1 MVFSS
6 LVFLYFFLPINL
18 ILYYVSG
25 NLMYRN
31 ILLTLFSFFFYAWG
45 EPIWIVLL
53 LFSALFDYGNGIW
66 IERLNNKAKAKWV
79 VVFSIAVNLGLLIA
93 FKYSGF
99 IYDNIAA
106 IISLPFDRP
115 TVTLPIGISFYT
127 FQTISYTVDVYRGD
141 VKAQRNPLNFLLF
154 VSLYHQLVAGPI
166 VRYKTIADEI
176 NGRKFHWDDFSSGIG
191 RFSLGLFKKI
201 VIANAAGALV
211 DSYLINQFDSLTSVT
226 AWFGITLFAVQIYFD
241 FSGYSDMA
249 IGLGR
254 MFGFHYDE
262 NFKNPYAANSITDF
276 WRRWHI
282 SLSTFFRD
290 YVYIP
295 LGGNKKGAGR
305 MYLNILIVWTLTGM
319 WHGASWNYMLWGLYF
334 ALLMFAEKAF
344 LLKFYDL
351 VPSVIRYTITLVL
364 VVFGWSLFYFEDLSK
379 FGEFCVAL
387 VNFSPNESVSFLFDL
402 KQNIFWF
409 GLVIMFCIPWNEFG
423 FVNQRLTS
431 LSVHPVILSSKI
443 VLHIGVLL
451 ICTSFLVGSTYNPF
465 LYFRF

>member
-6 LVFLYFFLPINL
+6 LIFLYFFLPLNL

-25 NLMYRN
+25 NLLYRN

-45 EPIWIVLL
+45 EPVWIVLL
-53 LFSALFDYGNGIW
+53 LFSALFDYGNGIL
-66 IERLNNKAKAKWV
+66 IEKLNNKSKAKLV
-79 VVFSIAVNLGLLIA
+79 VAFSVIVNIGLLVA

-99 IYDNIAA
+99 LYDNLSLLIN
-106 IISLPFDRP
+106 LPFARP
-115 TVTLPIGISFYT
+115 EITLPIGISFYT
-127 FQTISYTVDVYRGD
+127 FQTISYTIDVYRGD
-141 VKAQRNPLNFLLF
+141 VKAQRNPMNFLLF

-176 NGRKFHWDDFSSGIG
+176 NGRKFQWNDFSSGIG

-201 VIANAAGALV
+201 VIADTAGSLV
-211 DSYLINQFDSLTSVT
+211 DNYLITNFDLLTSPT
-226 AWFGITLFAVQIYFD
+226 AWFGLSMFAVQIYFD

-254 MFGFHYDE
+254 MFGFHYNE

-295 LGGNKKGAGR
+295 LGGNKVGIRR
-305 MYLNILIVWTLTGM
+305 MYYNIFIVWALTGF
-319 WHGASWNYMLWGLYF
+319 WHGASWNFMLWGLYF
-334 ALLMFAEKAF
+334 ALILLIEKRF
-344 LLKFYDL
+344 LLSIYSKI
-351 VPSVIRYTITLVL
+351 PVIFRYTITLVFI
-364 VVFGWSLFYFEDLSK
+364 VFGWSLFYFEDLSK
-379 FGEFCVAL
+379 WSTFCSNL
-387 VNFSPNESVSFLFDL
+387 FNFSSNQILAFSFDL
-402 KQNIFWF
+402 RQNVYWF
-409 GLVIMFCIPWNEFG
+409 TLVILLCIPWDELPYFTKRWEVLAG
-423 FVNQRLTS
+423 NQIILT
-431 LSVHPVILSSKI
+431 SKI
-443 VLHIGVLL
+443 VLHILIL
-451 ICTSFLVGSTYNPF
+451 IICTSLLVGSSYHPF

>member
-1 MVFSS
+1 
-6 LVFLYFFLPINL
+6 
-18 ILYYVSG
+18 
-25 NLMYRN
+25 MYRN

-106 IISLPFDRP
+106 IINLPFDRP

-141 VKAQRNPLNFLLF
+141 VKAQRNPMNFLLF

-305 MYLNILIVWTLTGM
+305 MYVNILIVWTLTGM

-344 LLKFYDL
+344 LLKLYDM
-351 VPSVIRYTITLVL
+351 VPSIFRYTITLIL

-379 FGEFCVAL
+379 FGEFCIAL
-387 VNFSPNESVSFLFDL
+387 VNFGPNESVSFSFDL

-409 GLVIMFCIPWNEFG
+409 GLVIMF
-423 FVNQRLTS
+423 
-431 LSVHPVILSSKI
+431 
-443 VLHIGVLL
+443 
-451 ICTSFLVGSTYNPF
+451 
-465 LYFRF
+465 

>member
-141 VKAQRNPLNFLLF
+141 VKAQRNPMNFLLF

-282 SLSTFFRD
+282 SLSSFFRD

-344 LLKFYDL
+344 LLKLYDL
-351 VPSVIRYTITLVL
+351 VPSVFRYTITFVL

-409 GLVIMFCIPWNEFG
+409 GLVIMFCIPWNEFN
-423 FVNQRLTS
+423 FVNQRLSS
-431 LSVHPVILSSKI
+431 LSTHPVLLSGKIILH
-443 VLHIGVLL
+443 VCVLL

>member
-1 MVFSS
+1 
-6 LVFLYFFLPINL
+6 
-18 ILYYVSG
+18 
-25 NLMYRN
+25 MYRN

-79 VVFSIAVNLGLLIA
+79 VIFSIAVNLGLLIS

-141 VKAQRNPLNFLLF
+141 VKAQRNPMNFLLF

-282 SLSTFFRD
+282 SLSSFFRD

-344 LLKFYDL
+344 LLKLYDM
-351 VPSVIRYTITLVL
+351 VPSVFRYTITLVL

-409 GLVIMFCIPWNEFG
+409 GLVIMFCIPWNEFN
-423 FVNQRLTS
+423 FVNQRLSSIST
-431 LSVHPVILSSKI
+431 HPVLISGKIILN
-443 VLHIGVLL
+443 VGVLL
-451 ICTSFLVGSTYNPF
+451 ICTSFLLGSTYNPF

>member
-6 LVFLYFFLPINL
+6 LVFLYLFLPLNL

-25 NLMYRN
+25 NLVYRN

-45 EPIWIVLL
+45 EPVWIVLL
-53 LFSALFDYGNGIW
+53 LFSALFDYGNGIL
-66 IERLNNKAKAKWV
+66 IERLKNRAKAKLV
-79 VVFSIAVNLGLLIA
+79 VIFSIIVNLGLLVA

-99 IYDNIAA
+99 LYDNLSLLID
-106 IISLPFDRP
+106 LPFARP
-115 TVTLPIGISFYT
+115 EVTLPIGISFYT

-141 VKAQRNPLNFLLF
+141 VKAQRNPMNFLLF

-191 RFSLGLFKKI
+191 RFSQGLFKKI
-201 VIANAAGALV
+201 VVANTAGALV
-211 DSYLINQFDSLTSVT
+211 DSYLKDNFDLLNSPT
-226 AWFGITLFAVQIYFD
+226 AWFGLSMFAVQIYFD

-262 NFKNPYAANSITDF
+262 NFKNPYAANSVTDF

-295 LGGNKKGAGR
+295 LGGNKVRKFR
-305 MYLNILIVWTLTGM
+305 MYINILIVWALTGF

-334 ALLMFAEKAF
+334 ALILFIEKGF
-344 LLKFYDL
+344 LLTIYSV
-351 VPSVIRYTITLVL
+351 VPSFFRYTLTLIL

-379 FGEFCVAL
+379 WSMFCSNL
-387 VNFSPNESVSFLFDL
+387 FNFSPNQILAFSFDL
-402 KQNIFWF
+402 RQNLYW
-409 GLVIMFCIPWNEFG
+409 LIMVVLFCIPWNELPFITNRWQTIAN
-423 FVNQRLTS
+423 NQYVFS
-431 LSVHPVILSSKI
+431 GKIL
-443 VLHIGVLL
+443 LHIVILL
-451 ICTSFLVGSTYNPF
+451 ICTSYLVGSTYNPF

>member
-6 LVFLYFFLPINL
+6 LVFLYLFLPLNL

-25 NLMYRN
+25 NLVYRN

-45 EPIWIVLL
+45 EPVWIVLL
-53 LFSALFDYGNGIW
+53 LFSALFDYGNGIL
-66 IERLNNKAKAKWV
+66 IERLNNRAKAKLV
-79 VVFSIAVNLGLLIA
+79 VVFSIIVNLGLLVA

-99 IYDNIAA
+99 LYDNLSLLID
-106 IISLPFDRP
+106 LPFSRP
-115 TVTLPIGISFYT
+115 EVTLPIGISFYT

-141 VKAQRNPLNFLLF
+141 VKAQRNPMNFLLF

-191 RFSLGLFKKI
+191 RFSQGLFKKI
-201 VIANAAGALV
+201 VIANTAGALV
-211 DSYLINQFDSLTSVT
+211 DSYLKDNFDLLNSPT
-226 AWFGITLFAVQIYFD
+226 AWFGLSMFAVQIYFD

-262 NFKNPYAANSITDF
+262 NFKNPYAANSVTDF

-295 LGGNKKGAGR
+295 LGGNKVRKFR
-305 MYLNILIVWTLTGM
+305 MYVNILIVWALTGF

-334 ALLMFAEKAF
+334 AVILFIEKGF
-344 LLKFYDL
+344 LLTVYSV
-351 VPSVIRYTITLVL
+351 VPSFFRYTITLLL

-379 FGEFCVAL
+379 WSMFCSNL
-387 VNFSPNESVSFLFDL
+387 FNFSPNQILAFSFDL
-402 KQNIFWF
+402 RQNLYWLI
-409 GLVIMFCIPWNEFG
+409 LVILFCIPWNELPFITNRWET
-423 FVNQRLTS
+423 FTSNQY
-431 LSVHPVILSSKI
+431 VFSSKI
-443 VLHIGVLL
+443 ILHIVILL
-451 ICTSFLVGSTYNPF
+451 ICTSYLVGSTYNPF

>member
-1 MVFSS
+1 
-6 LVFLYFFLPINL
+6 
-18 ILYYVSG
+18 
-25 NLMYRN
+25 MYRN

-127 FQTISYTVDVYRGD
+127 FQTISYTVDVYRGE
-141 VKAQRNPLNFLLF
+141 VKAQRNPMNFLLF

-351 VPSVIRYTITLVL
+351 VPSVIRYSITLVL
-364 VVFGWSLFYFEDLSK
+364 VVFGWSLFYFEDLSR
-379 FGEFCVAL
+379 FGEFCAAL
-387 VNFSPNESVSFLFDL
+387 VNFSPNESVSFLFDI
-402 KQNIFWF
+402 KQNAFWF
-409 GLVIMFCIPWNEFG
+409 GLVILFCIPWNEFG

-431 LSVHPVILSSKI
+431 LSAHPVLLSSKI

>member
-6 LVFLYFFLPINL
+6 LVFLYLFLPLNL
-18 ILYYVSG
+18 ILYYISG
-25 NLMYRN
+25 NLLYRN

-45 EPIWIVLL
+45 EPIWIILL
-53 LFSALFDYGNGIW
+53 LFSALFDYGNGLW
-66 IERLNNKAKAKWV
+66 IEKLNNKAKSKWV
-79 VVFSIAVNLGLLIA
+79 VVFSVIVNLGLLVA

-99 IYDNIAA
+99 IYDNISLL
-106 IISLPFDRP
+106 IDLPFARP

-127 FQTISYTVDVYRGD
+127 FQTISYTIDVYRGD
-141 VKAQRNPLNFLLF
+141 VKAQRNPMNFLLF

-176 NGRKFHWDDFSSGIG
+176 NGRKFHWDDFSSGIS

-201 VIANAAGALV
+201 VIANSAGALV
-211 DSYLINQFDSLTSVT
+211 DSYLINQFDSLTSPT
-226 AWFGITLFAVQIYFD
+226 AWFGITMFAVQIYFD

-282 SLSTFFRD
+282 SLSSFFRD

-295 LGGNKKGAGR
+295 LGGNKNGKFK
-305 MYLNILIVWTLTGM
+305 MYMNILIVWGLTGL
-319 WHGASWNYMLWGLYF
+319 WHGASWNFLLWGLYF
-334 ALLMFAEKAF
+334 ALLLFAEKAF
-344 LLKFYDL
+344 LLKLYDII
-351 VPSVIRYTITLVL
+351 PSFFRYLFTIIL
-364 VVFGWSLFYFEDLSK
+364 VVFGWSLFYFEDLNTWL
-379 FGEFCVAL
+379 EFCL
-387 VNFSPNESVSFLFDL
+387 KLIDFSEIKTISFSFDL
-402 KQNIFWF
+402 RQNLFWF
-409 GLVIMFCIPWNEFG
+409 ILVVLFCIPWNEFYKIQ
-423 FVNQRLTS
+423 NKYE
-431 LSVHPVILSSKI
+431 ILLNNKVVFSGKI
-443 VLHIGVLL
+443 LL
-451 ICTSFLVGSTYNPF
+451 QIAILLVCTAFLVGSSYNPF

>member
-6 LVFLYFFLPINL
+6 LVFLYFFLPLNL

-25 NLMYRN
+25 NLVYRN

-45 EPIWIVLL
+45 EPVWIVLL
-53 LFSALFDYGNGIW
+53 LFSALFDYGNGIL
-66 IERLNNKAKAKWV
+66 IERLNNRAKAKLV
-79 VVFSIAVNLGLLIA
+79 VAFSIIVNLGLLVA

-99 IYDNIAA
+99 LYDNLSLLID
-106 IISLPFDRP
+106 LPFARP
-115 TVTLPIGISFYT
+115 EVTLPIGISFYT
-127 FQTISYTVDVYRGD
+127 FQTISYTIDVYRGD
-141 VKAQRNPLNFLLF
+141 VKAQRNPMNFLLF

-201 VIANAAGALV
+201 VIANTAGALV
-211 DSYLINQFDSLTSVT
+211 DSYLIDNFDSLTSPT
-226 AWFGITLFAVQIYFD
+226 AWFGLSMFAVQIYFD

-262 NFKNPYAANSITDF
+262 NFRNPYAASSVTDF

-282 SLSTFFRD
+282 SLSSFFRD

-295 LGGNKKGAGR
+295 LGGNKVGKFR
-305 MYLNILIVWTLTGM
+305 MYLNILIVWGLTGF

-334 ALLMFAEKAF
+334 ALILFVEKGF
-344 LLKFYDL
+344 LLSFYSII
-351 VPSVIRYTITLVL
+351 PSVFRYSITLIL

-379 FGEFCVAL
+379 WSHFCSSL
-387 VNFSPNESVSFLFDL
+387 FNFSPSQIIAFSFDL
-402 KQNIFWF
+402 RQNLYWLL
-409 GLVIMFCIPWNEFG
+409 LVILFCIPWNEFP
-423 FVNQRLTS
+423 FVTKNWGKITSNQVVFT
-431 LSVHPVILSSKI
+431 SKI
-443 VLHIGVLL
+443 VLHLIVLL
-451 ICTSFLVGSTYNPF
+451 ICTSFLVGSSYNPF

>member
-6 LVFLYFFLPINL
+6 LVFLYLFLPLNL
-18 ILYYVSG
+18 VLYYVSG
-25 NLMYRN
+25 NLLYRN

-45 EPIWIVLL
+45 EPVWIVLL
-53 LFSALFDYGNGIW
+53 LFSALFDYGNGIL
-66 IERLNNKAKAKWV
+66 IENLKSKSKAKIV
-79 VVFSIAVNLGLLIA
+79 VAFSIIVNIGLLVA

-99 IYDNIAA
+99 LYDNLSVLID
-106 IISLPFDRP
+106 LPFARP
-115 TVTLPIGISFYT
+115 DVTLPIGISFYT
-127 FQTISYTVDVYRGD
+127 FQTISYTIDVYRGD
-141 VKAQRNPLNFLLF
+141 VKAQRNPMNFLLF

-201 VIANAAGALV
+201 VIANTAGALV
-211 DSYLINQFDSLTSVT
+211 DSYLIDNFDLLTSPT
-226 AWFGITLFAVQIYFD
+226 AWFGLSMFAVQIYFD

-295 LGGNKKGAGR
+295 MGGNKLGKSR
-305 MYLNILIVWTLTGM
+305 MYFNILVVWALTGF

-334 ALLMFAEKAF
+334 ALLLFLEKGF
-344 LLKFYDL
+344 LLSLYAII
-351 VPSVIRYTITLVL
+351 PSFFRYSITLVL

-379 FGEFCVAL
+379 WSMFCSNL
-387 VNFSPNESVSFLFDL
+387 FNFSPNQILAFSFDL
-402 KQNIFWF
+402 RQNLFWLI
-409 GLVIMFCIPWNEFG
+409 LVVLFCIPWNELKY
-423 FVNQRLTS
+423 VNKRWE
-431 LSVHPVILSSKI
+431 PVASNQVVFSGKIILHVI
-443 VLHIGVLL
+443 VLL
-451 ICTSFLVGSTYNPF
+451 ICTSFLVGSSYNPF

>member
-6 LVFLYFFLPINL
+6 LIFLYFFLPLNL

-25 NLMYRN
+25 NLVYRN

-45 EPIWIVLL
+45 EPVWIVLL
-53 LFSALFDYGNGIW
+53 LFSALFDYGNGIL
-66 IERLNNKAKAKWV
+66 IEKLNNKSKAKLV
-79 VVFSIAVNLGLLIA
+79 VAFSVIVNIGLLVA

-99 IYDNIAA
+99 LYDNLSLLIN
-106 IISLPFDRP
+106 LPFARP
-115 TVTLPIGISFYT
+115 EVTLPIGISFYT
-127 FQTISYTVDVYRGD
+127 FQTISYTIDVYRGD
-141 VKAQRNPLNFLLF
+141 VKAQRNPMNFLLF

-176 NGRKFHWDDFSSGIG
+176 NGRKFQWNDFSSGIG

-201 VIANAAGALV
+201 VIADAAGSLV
-211 DSYLINQFDSLTSVT
+211 DNYLITNFDLLTSPT
-226 AWFGITLFAVQIYFD
+226 AWFGLSMFAIQIYFD

-254 MFGFHYDE
+254 MFGFHYNE

-295 LGGNKKGAGR
+295 LGGNKVGKRR
-305 MYLNILIVWTLTGM
+305 MYYNIFIVWALTGF
-319 WHGASWNYMLWGLYF
+319 WHGASWNFMLWGLYF
-334 ALLMFAEKAF
+334 AMILLIEKRV
-344 LLKFYDL
+344 LLSIYSKIPIIF
-351 VPSVIRYTITLVL
+351 RYTITLVFI
-364 VVFGWSLFYFEDLSK
+364 VFGWSLFYFEDLSK
-379 FGEFCVAL
+379 WSTFCSNL
-387 VNFSPNESVSFLFDL
+387 FNFSSNQILAFSFDL
-402 KQNIFWF
+402 RQNIYWF
-409 GLVIMFCIPWNEFG
+409 TLVILLCIPWDELPYFTKRWEVLAG
-423 FVNQRLTS
+423 NQIILT
-431 LSVHPVILSSKI
+431 SKI
-443 VLHIGVLL
+443 VLHILIL
-451 ICTSFLVGSTYNPF
+451 IICTSLLVGSSYHPF